1 MRCDSAGGKSNIFA
15 CLGKSADRKTLVI
28 ADGAAFGAE
37 MEKIYRLLELQPTRA
52 TLYLPESFEWLLLKS
67 GLIRDTELMNILGAP
82 EEYIDSEK
90 YFSWEQYFTDL
101 LIRLTSERDYMRYS
115 KDKLAPFYLQADNV
129 QKVINA
135 METK

>member
-1 MRCDSAGGKSNIFA
+1 
-15 CLGKSADRKTLVI
+15 
-28 ADGAAFGAE
+28 
-37 MEKIYRLLELQPTRA
+37 
-52 TLYLPESFEWLLLKS
+52 
-67 GLIRDTELMNILGAP
+67 MNILGAP

-90 YFSWEQYFTDL
+90 YFSWEQYFADL